1 MNMTEYINSGLSG
14 EFRDRSHF
22 LLDDEFIK
30 KANKVFDEL
39 EKEPLTDLSKL
50 QALVADRTLGM
61 IPVMEAISKA
71 NPSGTEEIMQYFLSR
86 LIQCWIAA
94 KMAEDGST
102 KEQLLAELL
111 PALSLNTAI
120 DEIKDS
126 LDDDAAKGGDTP
138 LHKAARIVLRKV
150 YDTVNAD
157 SWYYI
162 NRAVND
168 ISNISYDYVP
178 DNKTALDFGKENM
191 LTLYKEL
198 SYAKELL
205 TNILSMIDI
214 IRGFT
219 IMTNVSMYG
228 QAFNRDM
235 AKSGDDTGLFDN
247 IIKCIAEEMGME

>member
-30 KANKVFDEL
+30 RANKVFDEL
-39 EKEPLTDLSKL
+39 EKEPLTDSSKL
-50 QALVADRTLGM
+50 QALVADRTLDM

-71 NPSGTEEIMQYFLSR
+71 DPSGTEEIMQYFLSR

-126 LDDDAAKGGDTP
+126 LDDGAAKGGDTP

-191 LTLYKEL
+191 LTLYKNL
-198 SYAKELL
+198 SYASELL

-228 QAFNRDM
+228 QGFNRDM
-235 AKSGDDTGLFDN
+235 VKSANDTDLFDN
-247 IIKCIAEEMGME
+247 IIKGLAKELETE